1 MAAGENGAL
10 IDVRALT
17 ELHDLNEAVRLQKA
31 IWGFDD
37 IDLLPVRLFV
47 VAGKI
52 GGQVLG
58 AFDGRKMVGF
68 LIAIPGVKPGGKPYL
83 HSHMLGVTH
92 DYRNAGVG
100 RVLKMAQRT
109 DALERGLDLI
119 EWTFDP
125 LELKNAY
132 FNIERL
138 GAIVRRHVLNQYGI
152 TSNQFDS
159 GLPSDRCIAEW
170 WVESPRAR
178 AIAGGEGTWKRP
190 PVEARIVIPA
200 EIAVLRREDPPR
212 AREIQRRAS
221 LQFQD
226 YFSRGMAV
234 VGFERTDSDGIYLLS
249 KWDSE

>member
-1 MAAGENGAL
+1 
-10 IDVRALT
+10 
-17 ELHDLNEAVRLQKA
+17 
-31 IWGFDD
+31 
-37 IDLLPVRLFV
+37 
-47 VAGKI
+47 
-52 GGQVLG
+52 
-58 AFDGRKMVGF
+58 MVGF

-100 RVLKMAQRT
+100 RLLKMAQRA
-109 DALERGLDLI
+109 DAVERGLDLI

-159 GLPSDRCIAEW
+159 GMPSDRCIAEW
-170 WVESPRAR
+170 WVASRRAR
-178 AIAGGEGTWKRP
+178 AIAGGEGEWERP
-190 PVEARIVIPA
+190 SIEARIAIPM
-200 EIAVLRREDPPR
+200 EISTLRREDPPR

-226 YFSRGMAV
+226 YFARGLAV
-234 VGFERTDSDGIYLLS
+234 VGFEKTDSSGIYLLG